1 MRHWH
6 RFCLD
11 WQIISFFN
19 AEIMTKSILSASE
32 PKRTAG
38 KQQGIQ
44 SIEIGGTILRALIT
58 SGRPAMLKDV
68 ARMSGMPAAKAHRYL
83 VSFQRM
89 GLVSQDAQTARYHL
103 GPFALTLGLSALA
116 SLDPIR
122 LASPILE
129 ELCDEIGMGVGL
141 AVWGSSGATIVRYI
155 DTSDAISIHLR
166 VGRVLGLHDSATGR
180 CFNAFYNPAAIQPAL
195 LAELG
200 QLAGKDKARLASL
213 ELEQKAI
220 VETARKEGIARA
232 GGSHTPG
239 INGLSA
245 PVYDHSG
252 QMVAA
257 ITAVG
262 TAGQFKADAKS
273 AEAIQLKAACAK
285 LSSLLGFA
293 PSETR

>member
-1 MRHWH
+1 M
-6 RFCLD
+6 
-11 WQIISFFN
+11 
-19 AEIMTKSILSASE
+19 SAPE
-32 PKRTAG
+32 AKPNTG

-44 SIEIGGTILRALIT
+44 SIEIGGSILRALVTI
-58 SGRPAMLKDV
+58 GRPAMLKDI
-68 ARMSGMPAAKAHRYL
+68 ALISRMPAAKAHRYL

-89 GLVSQDAQTARYHL
+89 GLVNQDSSSARYHL

-122 LASPILE
+122 LASPILD

-141 AVWGSSGATIVRYI
+141 AVWGSSGATIVRYV
-155 DTSDAISIHLR
+155 DTGDAISVCLR

-180 CFNAFYNPAAIQPAL
+180 CFNAFYNPSATQPAL
-195 LAELG
+195 AAELA
-200 QLAGKDKARLASL
+200 QIAGKDKALLAAL
-213 ELEQKAI
+213 EREQSSF
-220 VETARKEGIARA
+220 VEAARKDGIARA

-245 PVYDHSG
+245 PVFDHSG

-262 TAGQFKADAKS
+262 TAGQFEATAKS
-273 AEAIQLKAACAK
+273 AEAAKVIAASAK
-285 LSSLLGFA
+285 LSTLLGFGS
-293 PSETR
+293 PTE

>member
-1 MRHWH
+1 
-6 RFCLD
+6 
-11 WQIISFFN
+11 
-19 AEIMTKSILSASE
+19 MTKRTVSALE
-32 PKRTAG
+32 PKRITG

-44 SIEIGGTILRALIT
+44 SIEIGGAILRALIT
-58 SGRPAMLKDV
+58 SGRPAMLKDI
-68 ARMSGMPAAKAHRYL
+68 ALMSGMPAAKAHRYL

-89 GLVSQDAQTARYHL
+89 GLVSQDAQSARYHL

-141 AVWGSSGATIVRYI
+141 AVWGSSGATIVRYV
-155 DTSDAISIHLR
+155 DTGDAISVHLR

-180 CFNAFYNPAAIQPAL
+180 CFNAFYTPTAVQTAL
-195 LAELG
+195 STELSHV
-200 QLAGKDKARLASL
+200 AGKDKALFAAL
-213 ELEQKAI
+213 EREQKAI
-220 VETARKEGIARA
+220 VETTRAEGIARA

-245 PVYDHSG
+245 PVFDHTG

-262 TAGQFKADAKS
+262 TAGQFEADAAS
-273 AEAIQLKAACAK
+273 AEATKVKEASAR
-285 LSSLLGFA
+285 LSSLLGFG
-293 PSETR
+293 PSDSC